1 VLGVGS
7 IPNAGID
14 HAPSR
19 NRRITMRI
27 ARWIM
32 PAACLGLLGAA
43 TATLADEKKIEISE
57 LPKAVVKAAKKA
69 FPEAQIVG
77 AAKETEDGET
87 IYEVMMKLDG
97 KSIDLAIDDEGEI
110 EEIEKEIEVE
120 DLPRAVIKAV
130 RKKFPGS
137 EIEKVEEV
145 SDEDDKVVYELAIET
160 KGGKTIEVVMSP
172 NGKFLDDEDEED
184 EDDEKGEKA
193 KKKDKDD
200 EKGEKAKKKDKD
212 DEKGEKAK
220 KKDKD
225 DDEEEEKG
233 EKKKPKD

>member
-1 VLGVGS
+1 
-7 IPNAGID
+7 
-14 HAPSR
+14 
-19 NRRITMRI
+19 MRI
-27 ARWIM
+27 ARWII
-32 PAACLGLLGAA
+32 PAACFSLIAA
-43 TATLADEKKIEISE
+43 STAAFADEKKIEVSE

-77 AAKETEDGET
+77 AAKESEDGET

-110 EEIEKEIEVE
+110 EEVEREIEFE

-130 RKKFPGS
+130 RKKFPQG

-145 SDEDDKVVYELAIET
+145 SDEDDMVVYELAIET
-160 KGGKTIEVVMSP
+160 KGGKTVEVVYSP
-172 NGKFLDDEDEED
+172 NGKILESDDEGEEG
-184 EDDEKGEKA
+184 EKEEKA
-193 KKKDKDD
+193 KKKDKD
-200 EKGEKAKKKDKD
+200 EDK
-212 DEKGEKAK
+212 EGKAK

-225 DDEEEEKG
+225 DDEKEEKG